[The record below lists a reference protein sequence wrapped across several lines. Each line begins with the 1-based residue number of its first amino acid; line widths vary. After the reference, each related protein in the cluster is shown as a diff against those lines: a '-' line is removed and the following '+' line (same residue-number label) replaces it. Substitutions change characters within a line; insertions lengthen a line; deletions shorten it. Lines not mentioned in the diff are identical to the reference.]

1 MTDLAVK
8 VAKIATA
15 LDQLAADVTAARDDA
30 TGPRKTILRRIGV
43 RLDKALSHLEP
54 ALLDLQRA
62 EFEPFKHVT
71 PKICRAC
78 NGVYAPTLAFCPH
91 CTMKGSTD
99 ETL

>member
-8 VAKIATA
+8 IAKIATA

-43 RLDKALSHLEP
+43 RLDKALRYTDNATTECIRLE
-54 ALLDLQRA
+54 
-62 EFEPFKHVT
+62 
-71 PKICRAC
+71 
-78 NGVYAPTLAFCPH
+78 
-91 CTMKGSTD
+91 GSTD